1 MSITAER
8 KKELINE
15 FAVSNNDT
23 GSVEVQVSVL
33 TERIHNLTAHVKD
46 RKKDFSSTRGLIKLV
61 GKRRRLLN
69 YLKDTAVDRYNSL
82 IAKLGLKR

>member
-1 MSITAER
+1 MSITSER

-15 FAVSNNDT
+15 FAISSNDT
-23 GSVEVQVSVL
+23 GSAEVQVSVL
-33 TERIHNLTAHVKD
+33 TERIVNLTAHVKE

-69 YLKDTAVDRYNSL
+69 YLKDTAAERYASL